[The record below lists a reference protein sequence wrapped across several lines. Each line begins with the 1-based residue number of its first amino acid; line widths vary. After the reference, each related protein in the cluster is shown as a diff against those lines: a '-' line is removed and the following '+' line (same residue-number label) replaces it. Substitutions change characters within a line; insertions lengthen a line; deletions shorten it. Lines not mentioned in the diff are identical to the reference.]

1 MLIVCTVVMFAIES
15 MDLMFYHTCSPQK
28 DFRFGLLWE
37 WSLYEAMLYS
47 PYVAA
52 RLQTYTEKGRTAL
65 ELLLAKL
72 GIPLQQARSPYLRAC
87 VVH

>member
-1 MLIVCTVVMFAIES
+1 MP
-15 MDLMFYHTCSPQK
+15 HPSPSFPCRPQR

-37 WSLYEAMLYS
+37 WSLYESMLYS

-52 RLQTYTEKGRTAL
+52 RLQTYTEKGKTAL

-72 GIPLQQARSPYLRAC
+72 GIPLQQAQSPYLCESRLWL
-87 VVH
+87 